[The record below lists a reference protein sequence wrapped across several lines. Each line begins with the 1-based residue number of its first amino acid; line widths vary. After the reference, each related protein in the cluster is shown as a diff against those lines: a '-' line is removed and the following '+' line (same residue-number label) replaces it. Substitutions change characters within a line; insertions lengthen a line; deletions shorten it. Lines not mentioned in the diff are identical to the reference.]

1 MNFSKK
7 KRQGLKELKD
17 TKSNLK
23 IQIKRYLKMKLYRKL
38 KLNYRVSHI
47 ILDRQSV

>member
-23 IQIKRYLKMKLYRKL
+23 ILTEKCVKMKSYRKS

-47 ILDRQSV
+47 ILDRQ